1 MIRSFL
7 SALKATGDIAGLRP
21 PVPQT
26 ANQESQQCPRLRS
39 QAQTFLFP
47 LPVTSTNPH
56 KATGDIAGLRLPAP
70 QTANQESQQCP
81 RLRSQ
86 AQTFLFSFL
95 LFPISLSAQTLSFN
109 RDIRP
114 ILSDKCFTCHGPDA
128 ANRKT
133 KLRFDTESGYSIEL
147 REGKH
152 AFTPG
157 DPDHSEAYRRISS
170 QDKTVRMP
178 PAYLGRDKLSDKEIS
193 LIKTWIEQG
202 AKYEPFWSFIPPVR
216 PAVPASDWARN
227 PIDNFVYPKLLA
239 EGLKPSPEADKRTLI
254 RRVSLDLTG
263 IPPTPAEVDAF
274 LSDSSPNAYEK
285 VVDRL
290 LASPRYGERM
300 AFRWMENA
308 RYGDTNGY
316 QTDGPREMWRWRDW
330 VIDAFNKNMPY
341 DEFTVDQL
349 AGDLLPHPTRDQIIA
364 TGFNRNHR
372 TNGEGGIIPEEY
384 RVEYVADRAQTTS
397 IVWMGLTMGCA
408 RCHDHKYDPI
418 AQKDFYRLF
427 AYFNRIPNERGFSY
441 NYGNEEPTI
450 KAPLPDQEK
459 QLAELDQKVAT
470 LSAKWD
476 RVQRQIEKGTEHSV
490 PNPQAPLCPDFVCGG
505 RSAPSPFRFPGIWQ
519 SPTPPITRLEPIA
532 NFGYMEPFTFSAWI
546 KPESATGGILS
557 QAEDYLEGQGHS
569 LYLMEGKLR
578 LHIVLRWTD
587 LALRIETINS
597 VPLNEWH
604 HVTAT
609 YDGKRKAAGAHLYI
623 DGIPQETKILFDQN
637 DEPFKVDAKK
647 IPFRIGAAGGL
658 AFKGSIEGV
667 RVDKEAL
674 LPEEV
679 AALAARETPA
689 QIAAIP
695 VAQRT
700 PAQLAK
706 LRLAF
711 FDAGGAPPNLKKL
724 RTDLLAARKE
734 REKYYDSIPTVMVMV
749 DDPNARQSYL
759 LKRGAYDSHGEVVTP
774 GIPAILPRIDPNLPA
789 NRLGLAKWFVDRRN
803 PLTARVTVNR
813 FWQSYFGFGI
823 VKTVD
828 DFGSQGEWPVNPPLL
843 DWLAVEFMESGWNVK
858 AMQRLIVTSATYRQQ
873 SKVTPELLQKDPD
886 NRLLARGPRLRLGP
900 EIIRDQALAASGLL
914 VEKIG
919 GPSVKP
925 YQPPGLWQELSSG
938 GGYVQDKGEG
948 LYRRSLY
955 TYWKRTVA
963 PPFMGN
969 FDSPNREVCTVY
981 ENRTNTPLQALDL
994 MNDTI
999 FLEAS
1004 RKLAE
1009 RMLTEGG
1016 NDPAHRIDH
1025 AYELLLARPPKP
1037 SEQHLLLNALSKFET
1052 NYQKDPKAAEA
1063 FLNYG
1068 ASPRNR
1074 NLPAPEL
1081 AAYTSI
1087 ASMILNLDAVI
1098 SKE

>member
-1 MIRSFL
+1 MMTR
-7 SALKATGDIAGLRP
+7 KT
-21 PVPQT
+21 
-26 ANQESQQCPRLRS
+26 
-39 QAQTFLFP
+39 
-47 LPVTSTNPH
+47 
-56 KATGDIAGLRLPAP
+56 
-70 QTANQESQQCP
+70 
-81 RLRSQ
+81 
-86 AQTFLFSFL
+86 L
-95 LFPISLSAQTLSFN
+95 LFIFFFITTYLHAAEFN

-114 ILSDKCFTCHGPDA
+114 ILSDKCFTCHGPDV

-133 KLRFDTESGYSIEL
+133 KLRFDIESGAMIEL
-147 REGKH
+147 REGRH
-152 AFTPG
+152 AIVPG
-157 DPDHSEAYRRISS
+157 DPDHSEIIRRITST
-170 QDKTVRMP
+170 DKAVRMP
-178 PAYLGRDKLSDKEIS
+178 PAYMGRERLSDKEIA
-193 LIKTWIEQG
+193 LIREWIAQG
-202 AKYEPFWSFIPPVR
+202 AKWEPFWSFIPPQR
-216 PAVPASDWARN
+216 GSVPVIASPQWAKN
-227 PIDNFVYPKLLA
+227 PIDNFVFAKLA
-239 EGLKPSPEADKRTLI
+239 HEGLDPSPEADKRTLI

-263 IPPTPAEVDAF
+263 IPPTPDEVTAF
-274 LSDSSPNAYEK
+274 LNDSSLNAYEK

-290 LASPRYGERM
+290 LSSARYGERM

-330 VIDAFNKNMPY
+330 VINAFNKNMPY
-341 DEFTVDQL
+341 DQFTVEQL
-349 AGDLLPHPTRDQIIA
+349 AGDLLPNATRDQIIA

-397 IVWMGLTMGCA
+397 IVWLGLTMGCA

-441 NYGNEEPTI
+441 NYGNEEPTV
-450 KAPLPDQEK
+450 KAPLPEQERR
-459 QLAELDQKVAT
+459 LAELEAKVSKLTTEFDKAQPRVAKMQRLWESNRAAT
-470 LSAKWD
+470 VRERSTPIPNVPSA
-476 RVQRQIEKGTEHSV
+476 ECTG
-490 PNPQAPLCPDFVCGG
+490 CP
-505 RSAPSPFRFPGIWQ
+505 FPTWQ
-519 SPTPPITRLEPIA
+519 SPSPPISLLKPIA

-546 KPESATGGILS
+546 KPESHTGGILS
-557 QAEDYLEGQGHS
+557 QAEDYMEGQGHT
-569 LYLMEGKLR
+569 LYLIDGKLR

-587 LALRIETINS
+587 LALRLETLKS

-609 YDGKRKAAGAHLYI
+609 YDGKRKAAGTHLYI

-637 DEPFKVDAKK
+637 DEPFKVDANK
-647 IPFRIGAAGGL
+647 IPFRIGVAGGL
-658 AFKGSIEGV
+658 NFKGSIEDV
-667 RVDKEAL
+667 RVYKEAL
-674 LPEEV
+674 LPEEC
-679 AALAARETPA
+679 AALAARETP
-689 QIAAIP
+689 QEIAAIP

-700 PAQLAK
+700 PAQIAK
-706 LRLAF
+706 LNLTF
-711 FDAGGAPPNLKKL
+711 FNEAAPLEIKKL
-724 RTDLLAARKE
+724 RNDLVAARKE
-734 REKYYDSIPTVMVMV
+734 REKYYDSIPSVMIMV
-749 DDPNARQSYL
+749 DDPNARKSYL
-759 LKRGAYDSHGEVVTP
+759 LKRGAYDAHGDEVTP
-774 GIPAILPRIDPNLPA
+774 GIPSILPQIDPTLPD
-789 NRLGLAKWFVDRRN
+789 NRLGLAHWFVDRRN

-843 DWLAVEFMESGWNVK
+843 DWLAVEFMEKGWDVK
-858 AMQRLIVTSATYRQQ
+858 HMQHLIVTSSTYRQQ
-873 SKVTPELLQKDPD
+873 SKATPELLQKDPD

-900 EIIRDQALAASGLL
+900 EVIRDQALAASGLL

-938 GGYVQDKGEG
+938 GGYAQDKGAG

-999 FLEAS
+999 FLETS

-1009 RMLTEGG
+1009 RMITEGG
-1016 NDPAHRIDH
+1016 ATPEQHIAR
-1025 AYELLLARPPKP
+1025 AYELLLARQPKLA
-1037 SEQHLLLNALSKFET
+1037 EQRILLSALTKFQTTYE
-1052 NYQKDPKAAEA
+1052 KDPNAAAE
-1063 FLNYG
+1063 FLSYG
-1068 ASPRNR
+1068 DSSRKPGI
-1074 NLPAPEL
+1074 PTTEL
-1081 AAYTSI
+1081 AAYTSV
-1087 ASMILNLDAVI
+1087 ASMILNLDATI
-1098 SKE
+1098 NKE

>member
-1 MIRSFL
+1 MKRVLSVCISVHQWLIVFFLCLHPWPSF
-7 SALKATGDIAGLRP
+7 SA
-21 PVPQT
+21 
-26 ANQESQQCPRLRS
+26 E
-39 QAQTFLFP
+39 
-47 LPVTSTNPH
+47 
-56 KATGDIAGLRLPAP
+56 
-70 QTANQESQQCP
+70 
-81 RLRSQ
+81 
-86 AQTFLFSFL
+86 
-95 LFPISLSAQTLSFN
+95 FN

-133 KLRFDTESGYSIEL
+133 KMRLDIESGVTVPYTEIL
-147 REGKH
+147 
-152 AFTPG
+152 
-157 DPDHSEAYRRISS
+157 RRISS
-170 QDKTVRMP
+170 NDKAVRMP
-178 PAYLGRDKLSDKEIS
+178 PAYLGREKLSDKEIS
-193 LIKTWIEQG
+193 LIREWIEQG
-202 AKYEPFWSFIPPVR
+202 AKWEPFWSFIPPQR
-216 PAVPASDWARN
+216 PAVPNAAWAKN
-227 PIDNFVYPKLLA
+227 PIDNFVFAKLTQ
-239 EGLKPSPEADKRTLI
+239 EGLTPSPEADKRTLI
-254 RRVSLDLTG
+254 RRVTLDLTG
-263 IPPTPAEVDAF
+263 IPPTPQEVASY
-274 LSDSSPNAYEK
+274 LTDSSPNAYEK

-330 VIDAFNKNMPY
+330 VIDAFNHNMPY
-341 DEFTVDQL
+341 DQFTLEQL
-349 AGDLLPHPTRDQIIA
+349 AGDLLPNPTRAQIIA

-384 RVEYVADRAQTTS
+384 RVEYVADRAQTTA

-427 AYFNRIPNERGFSY
+427 AYFNRIPSERGFSY

-459 QLAELDQKVAT
+459 HLAELDQKVAALT
-470 LSAKWD
+470 AAFNKLPINKLQQTWETDLLQHTTPSRAVTGRERSPADCESCPFPNW
-476 RVQRQIEKGTEHSV
+476 HS
-490 PNPQAPLCPDFVCGG
+490 PA
-505 RSAPSPFRFPGIWQ
+505 
-519 SPTPPITRLEPIA
+519 PPISQLKPIA

-546 KPESATGGILS
+546 KPESPTGGILS
-557 QAEDYLEGQGHS
+557 QAEDYMEGQGHT

-587 LALRIETINS
+587 LALRLETVKSI
-597 VPLNEWH
+597 PLNEWH
-604 HVTAT
+604 HVVAT
-609 YDGKRKAAGAHLYI
+609 YDGKRKAAGTHLYI
-623 DGIPQETKILFDQN
+623 DGIPQETKVLFDQN

-658 AFKGSIEGV
+658 NFKGVIEDV
-667 RVDKEAL
+667 HVFKEAL
-674 LPEEV
+674 SPEEC
-679 AALAARETPA
+679 AALAARETPQ

-695 VAQRT
+695 AAQRT
-700 PAQLAK
+700 LAQSAK
-706 LRLAF
+706 LTLAF
-711 FDAGGAPPNLKKL
+711 FDQGASPEIKTL
-724 RTDLLAARKE
+724 RENLLAARKE
-734 REKYYDSIPTVMVMV
+734 REKFYDSIPTVMVMV
-749 DDPNARQSYL
+749 DDPNARKSYL
-759 LKRGAYDSHGEVVTP
+759 LKRGAYDAHGEEVTP
-774 GIPAILPRIDPNLPA
+774 GIPSILPQIDPNFPA
-789 NRLGLAKWFVDRRN
+789 NRLGLARWFVDRRN

-828 DFGSQGEWPVNPPLL
+828 DFGSQGEWPINPPLL
-843 DWLAVEFMESGWNVK
+843 DWLAVQFMESGWDVK

-886 NRLLARGPRLRLGP
+886 NRLLARGPRFRLGP
-900 EIIRDQALAASGLL
+900 EVIRDQALAVSGLL

-925 YQPPGLWQELSSG
+925 YQPPGLWQELSGS
-938 GGYVQDKGEG
+938 GGYVQDKGDG

-955 TYWKRTVA
+955 TYWKRTIA

-1009 RMLTEGG
+1009 RMITEGG
-1016 NDPAHRIDH
+1016 TDPAQRIAR

-1037 SEQHLLLNALSKFET
+1037 AEQRILLQALAKFQAT
-1052 NYQKDPKAAEA
+1052 YQKDPKSADQ
-1063 FLNYG
+1063 FLSYG
-1068 ASPRNR
+1068 DSPRK
-1074 NLPAPEL
+1074 PGIDVTEL
-1081 AAYTSI
+1081 AAYSSV
-1087 ASMILNLDAVI
+1087 ASMIFNLDAAI
-1098 SKE
+1098 NKE